1 MGLFEGDSGL
11 SLKGEGGLE
20 ATTSLYER
28 TAMVASALGN
38 MPSV

>member
-1 MGLFEGDSGL
+1 MGL

-28 TAMVASALGN
+28 TARVVSVLGV